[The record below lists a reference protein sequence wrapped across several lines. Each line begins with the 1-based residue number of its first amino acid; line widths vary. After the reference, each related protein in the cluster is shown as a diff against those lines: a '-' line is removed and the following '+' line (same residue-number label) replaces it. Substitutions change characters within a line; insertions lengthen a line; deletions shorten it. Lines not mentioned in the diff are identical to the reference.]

1 MLFRSTVKEG
11 HREKD
16 YVESWKRGSSIIQ
29 ESTGAEGTVLYRKIG
44 DPCTFLAIATWKS
57 KEVRDVAM
65 NKLDEGGLEVREVL
79 DKHKTHGDIEIIGN
93 FEEIERVKP
102 LRDN

>member
-1 MLFRSTVKEG
+1 
-11 HREKD
+11 
-16 YVESWKRGSSIIQ
+16 
-29 ESTGAEGTVLYRKIG
+29 
-44 DPCTFLAIATWKS
+44 
-57 KEVRDVAM
+57 M
-65 NKLDEGGLEVREVL
+65 NKLDEVGLEVREVL